1 MCACNLLGSV
11 RLLPPIPPPW
21 PPGYPY
27 QTWPRKLAL
36 GTRNTAISSICD
48 WTWNCIKYSFSPVLK
63 LYIFPFHFHTFL
75 KIIFMGLK
83 RCSLTLRWFVFL
95 NDIFC
100 ICICIWRPRSRTGH
114 EPGQLERQYIY
125 SQWTPDMS
133 RPDPF
138 VTNASSSCWNIL
150 ERPKFAVCDNVP

>member
-11 RLLPPIPPPW
+11 RLLPAIPPPW

-27 QTWPRKLAL
+27 QTWSRKLAL
-36 GTRNTAISSICD
+36 GTRNTAISSVCD
-48 WTWNCIKYSFSPVLK
+48 WTWNCIKYRFSPVLK
-63 LYIFPFHFHTFL
+63 LHIFPLPFHTFFKYYL
-75 KIIFMGLK
+75 YGVKTVFTYTPMVCIFK
-83 RCSLTLRWFVFL
+83 WF
-95 NDIFC
+95 FC

-114 EPGQLERQYIY
+114 EPGQLGRQYIY

-150 ERPKFAVCDNVP
+150 GQILVCDNVW